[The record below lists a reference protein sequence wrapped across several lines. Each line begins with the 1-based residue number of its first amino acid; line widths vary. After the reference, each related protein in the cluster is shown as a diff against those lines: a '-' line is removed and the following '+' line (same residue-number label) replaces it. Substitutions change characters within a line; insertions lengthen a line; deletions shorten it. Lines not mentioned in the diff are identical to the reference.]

1 MWTSVGQVIL
11 QLHAAG
17 KSFHASVFPDDFN
30 HLLLQ
35 AEKDSERKRGRKREL
50 MGIEMQQKLK
60 ENYNKVCNNNCSPM
74 GEENK
79 AAHVFERQLYA
90 RTTTNYIIW
99 PIRATIATIN
109 KHFAENYYV
118 SFHSQ

>member
-35 AEKDSERKRGRKREL
+35 AEKDSERKREQ

-60 ENYNKVCNNNCSPM
+60 ENYNKVCNNNCS
-74 GEENK
+74 
-79 AAHVFERQLYA
+79 
-90 RTTTNYIIW
+90 
-99 PIRATIATIN
+99 
-109 KHFAENYYV
+109 
-118 SFHSQ
+118 